1 MKKVLIV
8 LLVLLTSFGFSE
20 NLDKYESKR
29 VFDKSIQFILD
40 GNYEKLKND
49 TEMSRVAGNITD
61 AAEAI
66 FAKARP
72 MLKEHKYKVIDVK
85 EKKDISELTVKV
97 EYKVYENVSQEES
110 ENFMIKFQE
119 ELDEETEGAAD
130 IYDKKV
136 QKLLQDN
143 IKSKGIIKD
152 KIIKVYMD
160 KEYGYWDLA
169 TDKNED
175 LLLTLFSVALSQ
187 VEDLSLS
194 SLPYSKGGA
203 DIHTNLIAKCWQP

>member
-152 KIIKVYMD
+152 KIIKVYLD

-175 LLLTLFSVALSQ
+175 LLLTLFSVI
-187 VEDLSLS
+187 DSLG
-194 SLPYSKGGA
+194 LY
-203 DIHTNLIAKCWQP
+203 W